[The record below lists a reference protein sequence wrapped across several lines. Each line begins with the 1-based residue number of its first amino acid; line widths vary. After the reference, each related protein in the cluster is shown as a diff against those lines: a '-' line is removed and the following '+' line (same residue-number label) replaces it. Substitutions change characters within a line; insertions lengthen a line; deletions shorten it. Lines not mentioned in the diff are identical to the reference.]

1 MEVAVVEQEVVVV
14 VVSFLF
20 KPSSLFSFDLHFVAF
35 SSSSCCGGSGADIEL
50 VVVVADV
57 VLVVVVVCSF
67 PSLTS
72 SSSSSSFGAGLFSA
86 AAAAAAASL
95 YFLHPF
101 RCSPSFQCCSW
112 HSRPQYCTVW
122 HNLQGFNGRNGVLGL
137 PQVEQQRMVGV
148 VRPSSYLI
156 FEDNEEL
163 SSHLELLL

>member
-20 KPSSLFSFDLHFVAF
+20 KPSSLFSFVLHFVAF
-35 SSSSCCGGSGADIEL
+35 SSSSCCGGSGADVEV

-67 PSLTS
+67 PSLAS
-72 SSSSSSFGAGLFSA
+72 ASSSSSSFGAGLFSA
-86 AAAAAAASL
+86 VAAAAAASL
-95 YFLHPF
+95 NVRHSLRCPPF
-101 RCSPSFQCCSW
+101 FQWFTW

-137 PQVEQQRMVGV
+137 PQVEQQRIVGV
-148 VRPSSYLI
+148 DRPSC
-156 FEDNEEL
+156 
-163 SSHLELLL
+163 SSNS

>member
-14 VVSFLF
+14 VVSSLF
-20 KPSSLFSFDLHFVAF
+20 KPSSLFSFVLHFVAF

-67 PSLTS
+67 PSLAS
-72 SSSSSSFGAGLFSA
+72 SSSSCFGTGLFSA
-86 AAAAAAASL
+86 VAAAAFL
-95 YFLHPF
+95 NFLHSF
-101 RCSPSFQCCSW
+101 RCPPCFQCCTW

-148 VRPSSYLI
+148 IRPSC
-156 FEDNEEL
+156 L
-163 SSHLELLL
+163 SKI

>member
-1 MEVAVVEQEVVVV
+1 MEVADVEQEVVVV

-20 KPSSLFSFDLHFVAF
+20 KPSSLFSFDLYFVAF
-35 SSSSCCGGSGADIEL
+35 SSSSCCGGSGADVE
-50 VVVVADV
+50 VVVVVVDV

-67 PSLTS
+67 ASLAS

-95 YFLHPF
+95 NVLHSLRCPPF
-101 RCSPSFQCCSW
+101 FQWFTW

-148 VRPSSYLI
+148 VRPSA
-156 FEDNEEL
+156 L
-163 SSHLELLL
+163 SNA